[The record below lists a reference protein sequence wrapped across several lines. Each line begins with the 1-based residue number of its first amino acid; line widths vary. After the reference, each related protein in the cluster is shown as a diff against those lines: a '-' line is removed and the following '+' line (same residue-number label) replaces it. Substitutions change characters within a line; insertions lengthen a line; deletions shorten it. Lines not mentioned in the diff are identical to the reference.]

1 MITIMLL
8 KMKVIRYDDEEEVEN
23 EDKDDN
29 EEGDDN

>member
-8 KMKVIRYDDEEEVEN
+8 KMKVIRYDDEEVEN